1 MFGTSSKHIIP
12 NGGDLHTKKLTWIP
26 KMMGWNMHLLSNMA
40 IFGIYVKISGG
51 TIVLGNYL

>member
-1 MFGTSSKHIIP
+1 
-12 NGGDLHTKKLTWIP
+12 
-26 KMMGWNMHLLSNMA
+26 MMGWNMHLLSNMA